1 MAELLYGHIYYQDRL
16 AGLIRQET
24 GDRCSFTYDSEYL
37 NQSMPAIALSL
48 PLQAEPHL
56 YPGRLHPY
64 FDNLLAEGRQA
75 AIQARWLGVPVEDR
89 FARLLAFGG
98 DCIGAVS
105 IRDPRPRAATGEMP
119 QTAEE
124 IAAITSRASISGVQA
139 KLLAVETGSGFRPA
153 REGELSTHI
162 AKLPGGRLAEIVQ
175 LEYLSTLAARTL
187 LPDDEIVETQIGPVK
202 IAPVEIAPA
211 EGILEGAAGECL
223 LIRRF
228 DRLSEGGAT
237 LKNGIT
243 LKRHFEEFNQILGHP
258 SEDKYEGSY
267 AAMAQ
272 IMRENPRCSL
282 LDVERLLRRI
292 LVSILLGN
300 NDAHM
305 KNFGL
310 LYQDGRLRLA
320 PFYDILAVALYA
332 DFSQAPMALRFGQ
345 GTNPATLAGIGHSH
359 LEALAK
365 SFGLKKAALR
375 EAAHDLGRRLDAA
388 QEVIR
393 QSAHGSEGIRTQ
405 LADYMRKRWNGTFQQ
420 IASSTGRRS

>member
-24 GDRCSFTYDSEYL
+24 GDRCSFIYDSEYL

-48 PLQAEPHL
+48 PLQTEPHL

-162 AKLPGGRLAEIVQ
+162 AKLPGGRLAETVP
-175 LEYLSTLAARTL
+175 LEYLSTVAASIL
-187 LPDDEIVETQIGPVK
+187 LPDDELAETQ
-202 IAPVEIAPA
+202 IAPVEEID
-211 EGILEGAAGECL
+211 GECL

-228 DRLSEGGAT
+228 DRLGEGGAT

-282 LDVERLLRRI
+282 LDVERLFRRI

-320 PFYDILAVALYA
+320 PFYDILAVALYP
-332 DFSQAPMALRFGQ
+332 DFSQTPMALRLGQ
-345 GTNPATLAGIGHSH
+345 GTNPATLAGIGPSH

-388 QEVIR
+388 QEAVR
-393 QSAHGSEGIRTQ
+393 QAKHGSEGIRAQ

>member
-1 MAELLYGHIYYQDRL
+1 MAELLYGHIYFQDRF
-16 AGLIRQET
+16 AGLLRQET
-24 GDRCSFTYDSEYL
+24 GDRCSFTYDTAYLSEA
-37 NQSMPAIALSL
+37 MPAIALSL

-105 IRDPRPRAATGEMP
+105 IRDPRPRAAAGEMP
-119 QTAEE
+119 QGAGE
-124 IAAITSRASISGVQA
+124 IAALASRASISGVQA
-139 KLLAVETGSGFRPA
+139 KLLAVETEAGFRPA

-162 AKLPGGRLAEIVQ
+162 AKLPGGNLAEIVP
-175 LEYLSTLAARTL
+175 LEYLSTLAAGIL
-187 LPDDEIVETQIGPVK
+187 LPDDEIVETR
-202 IAPVEIAPA
+202 IAPVE
-211 EGILEGAAGECL
+211 GIAGECL

-228 DRLSEGGAT
+228 DRLRHGGAT
-237 LKNGIT
+237 S
-243 LKRHFEEFNQILGHP
+243 KRHFEEFNQILGHP
-258 SEDKYEGSY
+258 SEDKYEGTC

-282 LDVERLLRRI
+282 LDAERLFRRI

-300 NDAHM
+300 NDAHL

-310 LYQDGRLRLA
+310 LYLDGRLRLA
-320 PFYDILAVALYA
+320 PFYDILAVALYP
-332 DFSQAPMALRFGQ
+332 DFSQTPMALRLWL
-345 GTNPATLAGIGHSH
+345 GTNPGTLAGIGPSH

-388 QEVIR
+388 QETVR
-393 QSAHGSEGIRTQ
+393 KTPHGSEGIRTQ
-405 LADYMRKRWNGTFQQ
+405 LAEYMRKRWNGTFQP
-420 IASSTGRRS
+420 ITSSTGRRS

>member
-1 MAELLYGHIYYQDRL
+1 MAELLYGHVYYQDRF
-16 AGLIRQET
+16 AGLLRQET

-56 YPGRLHPY
+56 YSGRLHPY

-75 AIQARWLGVPVEDR
+75 SIQARWLGIPVEDW

-105 IRDPRPRAATGEMP
+105 IRDPRPRPATGEMP
-119 QTAEE
+119 QAAEE
-124 IAAITSRASISGVQA
+124 IAALASRASISGVQA
-139 KLLAVETGSGFRPA
+139 KLLVVETGSGFRPA

-162 AKLPGGRLAEIVQ
+162 AKLPGGNLPEIVP

-187 LPDDEIVETQIGPVK
+187 LPDDEIVETRT
-202 IAPVEIAPA
+202 API
-211 EGILEGAAGECL
+211 EGIAGECL

-228 DRLSEGGAT
+228 DRLQQDGAT
-237 LKNGIT
+237 R
-243 LKRHFEEFNQILGHP
+243 KRHFEEFNQILQHP

-282 LDVERLLRRI
+282 LDAERLFRRV
-292 LVSILLGN
+292 LASILLGN
-300 NDAHM
+300 NDAHL

-310 LYQDGRLRLA
+310 LSLDGRLRLA
-320 PFYDILAVALYA
+320 PFYDVLAAALYP
-332 DFSQAPMALRFGQ
+332 DFSQTPMALRLGQ
-345 GTNPATLAGIGHSH
+345 GQNPDTLAGIGPSH

-388 QEVIR
+388 QEAVR
-393 QSAHGSEGIRTQ
+393 QDAHGSKGIRTQ
-405 LADYMRKRWNGTFQQ
+405 LADYMRKRWNGTFQR
-420 IASSTGRRS
+420 IASSTGWRS